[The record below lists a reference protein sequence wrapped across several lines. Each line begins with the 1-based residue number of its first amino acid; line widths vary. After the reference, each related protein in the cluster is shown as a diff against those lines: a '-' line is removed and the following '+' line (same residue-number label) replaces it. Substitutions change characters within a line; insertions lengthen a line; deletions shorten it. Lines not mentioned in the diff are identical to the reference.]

1 MPIPA
6 VSTITMTDAHPLV
19 CRFGALGDM
28 VLLTP
33 LLQQL
38 YLRSGLPCDIV
49 GVGGWN
55 RALFAEMP
63 WVRDVYSIDSRSAPY
78 WFNRSQRELVRQL
91 RHRQH
96 RFVWVCETSSKSY
109 RLLARAGITRANSIN
124 QLDLEPVAGEHY
136 CDKWLRLGNL
146 SPTGFDAPSLTENPS
161 GTRLFVS
168 QNETLECHD
177 WLENLGLDS
186 AAPLLCIQA
195 GSKRTSRRGRANRAS
210 NSKYWHESLWAELID
225 AIVARL
231 PGVQVMLCGVPAES
245 DMCDAIKVRCSNQGQ
260 VHNVTDDLP
269 LRRLLALLSM
279 AHSCISVDTGPAH
292 AAAALD
298 CPLVVLFGK
307 ASPSRFRPVSR
318 SSPVQVIQGF
328 AEHAADQTSA
338 ASPDSSPD
346 IGHITVQQAFAGWC
360 EASLEQAT

>member
-1 MPIPA
+1 MPDP
-6 VSTITMTDAHPLV
+6 HPLV

-33 LLQQL
+33 LLEQL
-38 YLRSGLPCDIV
+38 YLRSGLPCDVV

-78 WFNRSQRELVRQL
+78 WFNRSQRELVQSLRQK
-91 RHRQH
+91 QH
-96 RFVWVCETSSKSY
+96 KFVWVCETNRKSY

-124 QLDLEPVAGEHY
+124 QLDLEPVQDEHY

-146 SPTGFDAPSLTENPS
+146 SPRGFAAQPLPAQPP

-168 QNETLECHD
+168 DSEILECRK
-177 WLENLGLDS
+177 WLQGRGLD
-186 AAPLLCIQA
+186 AGAPLLCIQA
-195 GSKRTSRRGRANRAS
+195 GSKRTTRRGRANRAS
-210 NSKYWHESLWAELID
+210 NSKYWHESNWAGVID
-225 AIVARL
+225 AAVEHL

-245 DMCDAIKVRCSNQGQ
+245 DMCNAIKALCRNRDS
-260 VHNVTDDLP
+260 VHNVADDLP
-269 LRRLLALLSM
+269 LRRLLALLSI

-307 ASPSRFRPVSR
+307 ASPLRFRPVSR
-318 SSPVQVIQGF
+318 NSPVQVIQGF
-328 AEHAADQTSA
+328 ASG
-338 ASPDSSPD
+338 PDSAPD
-346 IGHITVQQAFAGWC
+346 ISHISVQQVFAGWC
-360 EASLEQAT
+360 DAHPHISIG